1 MSDYALGL
9 IETRGL
15 IGVIE
20 ATDAAA
26 KAANVVVASAEYT
39 GGSMMIIRIEGEL
52 GAVQAAV
59 EAGARAVERVGEL
72 IATHIIANPDDGLD
86 PITPTKRYTSK
97 HRPDDD
103 RPPLSFG
110 GAPADKPVGPSVA
123 GDKGGIRGAPPTDM
137 QKPKP
142 QRMDKTALR
151 KHGPRD
157 LERLTVAE
165 LRRYASSLAR
175 LELTGRQISRA
186 NKTQLIDAIRRVID
200 MD

>member
-26 KAANVVVASAEYT
+26 KAANVVVVSTEYT
-39 GGSMMIIRIEGEL
+39 GGSMMIIRIKGEL

-59 EAGARAVERVGEL
+59 EAGARAVERIGEL
-72 IATHIIANPDDGLD
+72 VATHIIANPDDGLD

-103 RPPLSFG
+103 RPPLRFG
-110 GAPADKPVGPSVA
+110 CAPADKPVGPSVA
-123 GDKGGIRGAPPTDM
+123 GDKGGHTGSTPNRQAGT
-137 QKPKP
+137 Q
-142 QRMDKTALR
+142 TAT
-151 KHGPRD
+151 GGQG
-157 LERLTVAE
+157 RLAQ
-165 LRRYASSLAR
+165 AWSA
-175 LELTGRQISRA
+175 
-186 NKTQLIDAIRRVID
+186 
-200 MD
+200 

>member
-1 MSDYALGL
+1 MSEYALGL

-26 KAANVVVASAEYT
+26 KAASVVVSSAEYT

-72 IATHIIANPDDGLD
+72 VATHIIANPADGLD

-97 HRPDDD
+97 YRPDDD

-110 GAPADKPVGPSVA
+110 GAPA
-123 GDKGGIRGAPPTDM
+123 
-137 QKPKP
+137 
-142 QRMDKTALR
+142 
-151 KHGPRD
+151 
-157 LERLTVAE
+157 
-165 LRRYASSLAR
+165 
-175 LELTGRQISRA
+175 
-186 NKTQLIDAIRRVID
+186 
-200 MD
+200 